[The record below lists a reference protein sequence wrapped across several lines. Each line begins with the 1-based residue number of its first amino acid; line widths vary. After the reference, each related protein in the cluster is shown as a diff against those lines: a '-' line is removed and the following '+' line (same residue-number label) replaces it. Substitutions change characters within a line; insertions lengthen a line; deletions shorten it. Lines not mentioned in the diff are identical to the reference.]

1 MYLAVESSG
10 MALLRDSIVPVST
23 ISCKKDPGM
32 MRLVKPR
39 RIMPALP
46 TGCATS
52 FPSTAIRFESVL
64 HRCSVSSKSRCLNP
78 CPWTSASVERACRGA
93 SIEHTAGFASGGCG

>member
-39 RIMPALP
+39 RILPALP

-64 HRCSVSSKSRCLNP
+64 HRFSLREQEKMSEPLSVDKREC
-78 CPWTSASVERACRGA
+78 
-93 SIEHTAGFASGGCG
+93 

>member
-46 TGCATS
+46 TGCATRQCAALAAEKEC
-52 FPSTAIRFESVL
+52 T
-64 HRCSVSSKSRCLNP
+64 
-78 CPWTSASVERACRGA
+78 ERYQ
-93 SIEHTAGFASGGCG
+93 GCWRALCTPD

>member
-23 ISCKKDPGM
+23 ISCKKDPGL

-46 TGCATS
+46 TGAQ
-52 FPSTAIRFESVL
+52 RVL
-64 HRCSVSSKSRCLNP
+64 PQQQSGLRAFFI
-78 CPWTSASVERACRGA
+78 ASLFRER
-93 SIEHTAGFASGGCG
+93 EDV

>member
-39 RIMPALP
+39 RILPALP
-46 TGCATS
+46 THELRNEVVAEL
-52 FPSTAIRFESVL
+52 IL
-64 HRCSVSSKSRCLNP
+64 
-78 CPWTSASVERACRGA
+78 
-93 SIEHTAGFASGGCG
+93 I

>member
-23 ISCKKDPGM
+23 ISCKKDPGV

-64 HRCSVSSKSRCLNP
+64 HLFLLYAPGLGWSSRAP
-78 CPWTSASVERACRGA
+78 RESAATQPSSWA
-93 SIEHTAGFASGGCG
+93 SPMSSPSGPRM